1 MDWKEFEDIARNAI
15 QKELGCTLSNDT
27 LDITGKSKNFDLVNE
42 SRRIVGDIKYYS
54 MTKGG
59 NIPSAKFSTLNEYA
73 WLMQR
78 LEKSTKHKWK
88 KVFVIGT
95 DKSLVEKYIETYGKW
110 LDDIEIYYCS
120 KSGKISRMARIRA
133 FR

>member
-1 MDWKEFEDIARNAI
+1 MDWKEFEDIARKAI

-27 LDITGKSKNFDLVNE
+27 LDITGKSKNFDLVNK
-42 SRRIVGDIKYYS
+42 SKRIVGDIKYYS

-59 NIPSAKFSTLNEYA
+59 NTPSAKFSTLNEYA

-78 LEKSTKHKWK
+78 LENSTEYKWK
-88 KVFVIGT
+88 KIFVIGP
-95 DKSLVEKYIETYGKW
+95 DLNMIKKYLKTYERW

-120 KSGKISRMARIRA
+120 KSGKIDRMK
-133 FR
+133 

>member
-15 QKELGCTLSNDT
+15 QKELHCSLKNDKM
-27 LDITGKSKNFDLVNE
+27 DINGKSKSFDLVNKNK
-42 SRRIVGDIKYYS
+42 RIVGDIKYYS
-54 MTKGG
+54 ITKSG

-110 LDDIEIYYCS
+110 LDDIKIYYCS
-120 KSGKISRMARIRA
+120 KSGKVDSIK
-133 FR
+133 

>member
-1 MDWKEFEDIARNAI
+1 MDWEEFEDIARDAI
-15 QKELGCTLSNDT
+15 QKEFGCTLSNDIV
-27 LDITGKSKNFDLVNE
+27 DITGKSKNFDLVNE
-42 SRRIVGDIKYYS
+42 GKRIVGDIKYYS

-78 LEKSTKHKWK
+78 LEKSTKHKWEK
-88 KVFVIGT
+88 IFVIGP
-95 DKSLVEKYIETYGKW
+95 DLNMIKKYLKTYGRW

-120 KSGKISRMARIRA
+120 KSGKIDRMK
-133 FR
+133 